1 MTSLNSADASAMKTV
16 YEISVTPTPVTMRQ
30 RCETIK
36 TLEFIEII
44 HEDDRYEKDPV
55 P

>member
-16 YEISVTPTPVTMRQ
+16 YEISVTPILVTIRQ
-30 RCETIK
+30 QCETIK
-36 TLEFIEII
+36 TPEFEEIT